1 MDITLVILA
10 AGMGSRYGG
19 LKQLDQVGPNGQ
31 TIMDYSIYDA
41 IEAGFN
47 KIVFIIRK
55 DFQEAF
61 DDMII
66 SKYKDKVNCVTVFQE
81 FDAYTGDIPSEVVAK
96 REKPWGTGHAILV
109 AKDVINE
116 PFAAI
121 NADDFYGKDAFVQMS
136 NFLKA
141 NADNASTYSMVGY
154 PLVNTLSENGTVN
167 RGICS
172 VDEERNLV
180 SIFEGLKIAREN
192 GSAVHFTN
200 DNKETIEL
208 EVPVSMNFWGFHPS
222 ILDFL
227 EKDFIRFGKETAD
240 DPRSEYFIPF
250 VVNSMMKDHGISV
263 KVLPTES
270 KWIGV
275 TYKEDK
281 KHVQKDIASL
291 TSEGVYPAYF

>member
-19 LKQLDQVGPNGQ
+19 LKQLDKVGPSGQ

-41 IEAGFN
+41 IDAGFN

-61 DDMII
+61 DEMII
-66 SKYKDKVNCVTVFQE
+66 SKYKDKVNCITVFQE
-81 FDAYTGDIPSEVVAK
+81 FDAFAGDIPKKIVER

-109 AKDVINE
+109 AKDVIDE

-121 NADDFYGKDAFVQMS
+121 NADDFYGKDAFDQMAS
-136 NFLKA
+136 FLKKSDQDP
-141 NADNASTYSMVGY
+141 NTYSMVGY
-154 PLVNTLSENGTVN
+154 PLVNTLSEHGSVN
-167 RGICS
+167 RGICK
-172 VDEERNLV
+172 VDKDRNLI

-192 GSAVHFTN
+192 GTVNHFTN
-200 DNKETIEL
+200 DVKEEL
-208 EVPVSMNFWGFHPS
+208 DLRVPVSMNFWGFHPS

-227 EKDFIRFGKETAD
+227 EKDFVRFGKETAD

-250 VVNSMMKDHGISV
+250 VVNAMMKDHGIKV

-281 KHVQKDIASL
+281 EFVQKDIAEL
-291 TSEGVYPAYF
+291 TKEGAYPASF

>member
-19 LKQLDQVGPNGQ
+19 LKQLDQVGPDGQ

-81 FDAYTGDIPSEVVAK
+81 FDAFAGDIPKDVVAK

-121 NADDFYGKDAFVQMS
+121 NADDFYGKDAFVQMAK
-136 NFLKA
+136 FLNA
-141 NADNASTYSMVGY
+141 NAENANIFSMVGY
-154 PLVNTLSENGTVN
+154 PLVNTLSENGSVN
-167 RGICS
+167 RGICK
-172 VDEERNLV
+172 VDGERNLV

-200 DNKETIEL
+200 EIKEKL
-208 EVPVSMNFWGFHPS
+208 ALDVPVSMNFWGFHPS
-222 ILDFL
+222 ILDYL
-227 EKDFIRFGKETAD
+227 EKDFVRFGKETAE

-250 VVNSMMKDHGISV
+250 VVNAMMKDEGVSV

-281 KHVQKDIASL
+281 AFVQKDIAQL
-291 TSEGVYPAYF
+291 TSEGIYPQKF

>member
-1 MDITLVILA
+1 MDKTLVILA

-19 LKQLDQVGPNGQ
+19 LKQLDKVGPDGQ

-55 DFQEAF
+55 DFQDAF

-81 FDAYTGDIPSEVVAK
+81 TDAFTGDIPKDVIEK

-109 AKDVINE
+109 AKNVIDE

-121 NADDFYGKDAFVQMS
+121 NADDFYGKDAFVQMAK
-136 NFLKA
+136 FLSE

-154 PLVNTLSENGTVN
+154 PLVNTLSEHGSVN
-167 RGICS
+167 RGICK
-172 VDEERNLV
+172 VDGERNLL
-180 SIFEGLKIAREN
+180 SIFEGLKIARKN

-200 DNKETIEL
+200 ETEEKLEL

-227 EKDFIRFGKETAD
+227 EEDFIRFGKETAD

-250 VVNSMMKDHGISV
+250 VVNTMMMEKGISV

-281 KHVQKDIASL
+281 EFVQKDIAQL
-291 TSEGVYPAYF
+291 TQKGIYPAKF